1 MESLTNM
8 LAQHGALVLF
18 AVVFAEQVGLP
29 FPALPLLVAGGVLV
43 GTGHLAWSSAL
54 GAAILA
60 TLMADAIWY
69 LAGQWRGRPVLS
81 LLCLIALEPDACVRR
96 TEDFFL
102 RHGPKSLI
110 VGKFIPGL
118 STIAPP
124 LAGIVGLS
132 VPLFLLY
139 DTLGALLWA
148 GSGLEF
154 GYAFSGQIEQAFAY
168 SEQVMPALL
177 LTMVFLLAGFV
188 SLKAWRRHRQLRLV
202 PRMTVAELAEKLTA
216 AEPPVLIDVR
226 PRARAE
232 AEPGIPTAVLMS
244 LDELARRY
252 QEFPRHRDVVV
263 YCGCPAD
270 VVSAQGALLLQKKG
284 FTRVWPLAG
293 GIEAWRAAATQNSES
308 TQVFVGPKVAA

>member
-69 LAGQWRGRPVLS
+69 LAGQWRGRPVLG
-81 LLCLIALEPDACVRR
+81 LLCRIALEPDACVRR

-110 VGKFIPGL
+110 VAKFIPGL

-132 VPLFLLY
+132 VPCFCSMTPSGRCSGR
-139 DTLGALLWA
+139 DRGW
-148 GSGLEF
+148 GS
-154 GYAFSGQIEQAFAY
+154 AMRSA
-168 SEQVMPALL
+168 
-177 LTMVFLLAGFV
+177 
-188 SLKAWRRHRQLRLV
+188 
-202 PRMTVAELAEKLTA
+202 
-216 AEPPVLIDVR
+216 VR
-226 PRARAE
+226 SSKPS
-232 AEPGIPTAVLMS
+232 PTRS
-244 LDELARRY
+244 R
-252 QEFPRHRDVVV
+252 
-263 YCGCPAD
+263 
-270 VVSAQGALLLQKKG
+270 
-284 FTRVWPLAG
+284 
-293 GIEAWRAAATQNSES
+293 
-308 TQVFVGPKVAA
+308 

>member
-81 LLCLIALEPDACVRR
+81 LLCRIALEPDACVRR

-110 VGKFIPGL
+110 VAKFIPGL

-139 DTLGALLWA
+139 DTLGALLW
-148 GSGLEF
+148 
-154 GYAFSGQIEQAFAY
+154 
-168 SEQVMPALL
+168 
-177 LTMVFLLAGFV
+177 
-188 SLKAWRRHRQLRLV
+188 
-202 PRMTVAELAEKLTA
+202 
-216 AEPPVLIDVR
+216 
-226 PRARAE
+226 
-232 AEPGIPTAVLMS
+232 
-244 LDELARRY
+244 
-252 QEFPRHRDVVV
+252 
-263 YCGCPAD
+263 
-270 VVSAQGALLLQKKG
+270 VVSGMLPIL
-284 FTRVWPLAG
+284 
-293 GIEAWRAAATQNSES
+293 
-308 TQVFVGPKVAA
+308 